1 VADFLIL
8 GVKGP
13 ADELAALYGSPYRL
27 SFLSLTST
35 FVLLSSAI
43 LLGIVGA
50 WIVVAR
56 FLREIDPA

>member
-1 VADFLIL
+1 LIL

-27 SFLSLTST
+27 AFLSLTST
-35 FVLLSSAI
+35 GILLGSAI
-43 LLGIVGA
+43 LLGVFGA

-56 FLREIDPA
+56 FLREIDPT